1 MSNAAVVHR
10 RGTATLGKTNDAT
23 NDLAGSIS
31 SQLSQYN
38 LGGGDLPA
46 KTILHEVK
54 RQQSLVKDQTET
66 SSVHNSLHRYGES
79 SSGMGNKGGGFQ
91 SASQATSRF

>member
-1 MSNAAVVHR
+1 MSATAVVHR
-10 RGTATLGKTNDAT
+10 RGTGTLVKTNDAT

-46 KTILHEVK
+46 KTMLHEVK

>member
-1 MSNAAVVHR
+1 MSATAVMHR
-10 RGTATLGKTNDAT
+10 RGTATLANTNDAT
-23 NDLAGSIS
+23 NDLTGSIS

-46 KTILHEVK
+46 KTMLHEVK

-79 SSGMGNKGGGFQ
+79 SSWMGNKGGGFQ